1 MKSATL
7 ISRICGILAAV
18 LLVTAIAL
26 SVLGQNAPV
35 RLLSAPRDAEALTV
49 SLMDALCRGDYQAA
63 GSLMYGKPDLDAQQA
78 PDTALGRL
86 LWDAFTDSLSYTF
99 PGSCYATDSGVARD
113 VTVTYLDIPSVMEP
127 LNARAQAILEQQLAA
142 ADAQA
147 YDENGTLR
155 EDFVSQIM
163 CQAAQEV
170 LSQGDYR
177 TETTVTLNL
186 FQQEGK
192 WWILPDQALI
202 RVISGGVAG

>member
-1 MKSATL
+1 MKSSAM

-18 LLVTAIAL
+18 LLLLAILL

-35 RLLSAPRDAEALTV
+35 RLLSAPRDAEALTAQ
-49 SLMDALCRGDYQAA
+49 LMDALCRGDYQSA
-63 GSLMYGKPDLDAQQA
+63 GSLMYGQPDLDAQEA
-78 PDTALGRL
+78 PDTALGCL
-86 LWDAFTDSLSYTF
+86 IWEAFTESLTYTF

-113 VTVTYLDIPSVMEP
+113 VTVSYLDIPSVMEP
-127 LNARAQAILEQQLAA
+127 LNARAQAILEQELAA
-142 ADAQA
+142 ENTRA

-155 EDFVSQIM
+155 EDFVSEIM
-163 CQAAQEV
+163 CRAAQEV

-186 FQQEGK
+186 IQQEGK